1 MKEKGQGGLDEKGS
15 ILSKMRQEIGNRRAT
30 FDCILPKIKF
40 SPFDIG
46 GMLRDGT
53 VSEEQAQE
61 LKQEWLENLKTLDR
75 QKLEEQLK
83 GLERFKR
90 EDFSRESKKWPT
102 QQQAELLE
110 YELEAIREQLRQRGG

>member
-1 MKEKGQGGLDEKGS
+1 MKEKGQGSLEKGS

-30 FDCILPKIKF
+30 FDCILPKIIF

-46 GMLRDGT
+46 GMLRDGSVT
-53 VSEEQAQE
+53 QEQAQE

-90 EDFSRESKKWPT
+90 EDFPRESKKWPT

-110 YELEAIREQLRQRGG
+110 YELEAIQKQLRRRGG